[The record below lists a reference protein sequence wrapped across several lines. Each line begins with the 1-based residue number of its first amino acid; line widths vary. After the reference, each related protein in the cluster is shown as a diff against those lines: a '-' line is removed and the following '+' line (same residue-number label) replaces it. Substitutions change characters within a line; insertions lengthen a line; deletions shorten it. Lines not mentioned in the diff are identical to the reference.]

1 LLAKRFNTLT
11 AFRESERAGYK
22 LLPFRFT
29 ALDSS
34 RYVLSNMAGEYRV
47 VRRDIIEA
55 LVNHQLPAGSDTYDD
70 LKSGHFLY
78 DADSNVAL
86 ELLGLKYRTKLSRI
100 AEFTGLHM
108 FVVTLRCDYT
118 CQYCQVSRQT
128 QDRVAFDM
136 SSQIAERAVD
146 LVFHSPSWGLKIEFQ
161 GGEPLLNFDGIRS
174 VVALAEARNLSEQ
187 RDLQFVIASNL
198 SMLSDSRLSGEILDF
213 CDAHQVFFSTS
224 LDGPEDL
231 HNRNRPR
238 PGKDGYA
245 RTVAGIRRVRERL
258 GVDRVSALMTTTEA
272 SFGRAREIIDEYV
285 SQGFRSI
292 FLRPLSPYG
301 FAARAGHFARYDA
314 ERWLD
319 FYKEGLAYILEL
331 NRQGYPLMETFSAIV
346 LRKMLT
352 PQNPGYI
359 DLQSPAGTGISAIV
373 YNYDG
378 DVYAADEARMLAEMG
393 DKTFRLGNVLT
404 DDHQA
409 LMLSDALLNPLEAT
423 VAQSVPIC
431 SECAFLPYC
440 GADPLYH
447 HATQGDAVGNR
458 ITSGFCHRNI
468 GIFRHLITLMEDS
481 PQDRETLLRW
491 AWGR

>member
-1 LLAKRFNTLT
+1 LLAKRFNTLA
-11 AFRESERAGYK
+11 AFREAESTGYK

-47 VRRDIIEA
+47 VTRDLIEA
-55 LVNHQLPAGSDTYDD
+55 LVNHKLLSGGDAYDD

-78 DADSNVAL
+78 DADSTVAL
-86 ELLGLKYRTKLSRI
+86 ELLGLKYRTKLSRV
-100 AEFTGLHM
+100 AQFTGLHM

-128 QDRVAFDM
+128 EDRLAFDM

-146 LVFHSPSWGLKIEFQ
+146 LVFRSPSPGIKIEFQ

-174 VVALAEARNLSEQ
+174 VVELAQARNRSEG

-198 SMLSDSRLSGEILDF
+198 SMLSDSRLSDEILDF
-213 CDAHQVFFSTS
+213 CDAQQVFFSTS

-245 RTVAGIRRVRERL
+245 RTVTGIRRIRERL

-272 SFGRAREIIDEYV
+272 SLGRVREIVDEYV

-292 FLRPLSPYG
+292 FLRPLSPFG

-352 PQNPGYI
+352 PQNPGYV
-359 DLQSPAGTGISAIV
+359 DLQSPAGMGISAIV

-404 DDHQA
+404 DDYQA

-423 VAQSVPIC
+423 VAESVPIC

-447 HATQGDAVGNR
+447 HATQGDSVGNR

-468 GIFRHLITLMEDS
+468 GIFRHLIKLMEDS
-481 PQDRETLLRW
+481 RQDRETLLRW

>member
-1 LLAKRFNTLT
+1 LLAKRFGTL
-11 AFRESERAGYK
+11 ADYRNAEQGGYK

-29 ALDSS
+29 PLDGS
-34 RYVLSNMAGEYRV
+34 RYVISNLAGEFRLV
-47 VRRDIIEA
+47 SRDLIEK
-55 LVNHQLPAGSDTYDD
+55 LVTHQLKPSTDAYDD

-78 DADSNVAL
+78 DADSTVAA
-86 ELLGLKYRTKLSRI
+86 ELLGLKYRTKLNRLSQ
-100 AEFTGLHM
+100 FTGLHM

-128 QDRVAFDM
+128 EDRLAFDM
-136 SSQIAERAVD
+136 SAEVAQRSVD
-146 LVFHSPSWGLKIEFQ
+146 LVFKSPSPALKIEFQ
-161 GGEPLLNFDGIRS
+161 GGEPLFNLNGIRM
-174 VVALAEARNLSEQ
+174 VVEYAESRNVTEK
-187 RDLQFVIASNL
+187 RGLQFVIASNL
-198 SMLSDSRLSGEILDF
+198 SLVDEAVLDF
-213 CDAHQVFFSTS
+213 CEAHRIQLSTS

-245 RTVAGIRRVRERL
+245 KTIEGIRLARQRL
-258 GVDRVSALMTTTEA
+258 GIDSVSALMTTTEA
-272 SFGRAREIIDEYV
+272 SLGRVRDIIDEYV
-285 SQGFRSI
+285 AQDFHSI

-319 FYKEGLAYILEL
+319 FYKEGLEYILEV
-331 NRQGYPLMETFSAIV
+331 NRNGYPMVETYSAIV

-352 PQNPGYI
+352 PQNPRYV
-359 DLQSPAGTGISAIV
+359 DLQSPAGIGISALV

-378 DVYAADEARMLAEMG
+378 DVYAADEGRMLAEMG
-393 DKTFRLGNVLT
+393 DRTFRLGNVLS
-404 DDHQA
+404 DDYST
-409 LMLSDALLNPLEAT
+409 LMLSDRLLDPLESS
-423 VAQSVPIC
+423 VAESVPLC

-440 GADPLYH
+440 GSDPLYH

-458 ITSGFCHRNI
+458 ITSGFCHRHM
-468 GIFRHLITLMEDS
+468 GIFRHLMTQLADN
-481 PQDRETLLRW
+481 PRDRETLLRW

>member
-1 LLAKRFNTLT
+1 MLPKRFSALSS
-11 AFRESERAGYK
+11 FRESENAGYK

-34 RYVLSNMAGEYRV
+34 RYVLSNIAGEFRV
-47 VRRDIIEA
+47 VTRDVIEA
-55 LVNHQLPAGSDTYDD
+55 LVNHQLQPATDQYDD

-86 ELLGLKYRTKLSRI
+86 DLLGLKYRTKLSRI
-100 AEFTGLHM
+100 SQFTGLHM

-128 QDRVAFDM
+128 EDRLAFDM
-136 SSQIAERAVD
+136 APEIAKRSVD
-146 LVFHSPSWGLKIEFQ
+146 LVFESPSSGLKIEFQ
-161 GGEPLLNFDGIRS
+161 GGEPLLNFEGIKS
-174 VVALAEARNLSEQ
+174 VVALAEERNRSEK

-198 SMLSDSRLSGEILDF
+198 SMLTDEVLDF
-213 CDAHQVFFSTS
+213 CDQHQVLFSTS
-224 LDGPEDL
+224 LDGPQDL

-258 GVDRVSALMTTTEA
+258 GVDCVSALMTTTEA
-272 SFGRAREIIDEYV
+272 SLGRVREIVDEYV
-285 SQGFRSI
+285 AQGFNSI

-319 FYKEGLAYILEL
+319 FYKEGLAYILDL
-331 NRQGYPLMETFSAIV
+331 NRQGYPLVETFSAIV
-346 LRKMLT
+346 LKKMLT
-352 PQNPGYI
+352 PQNPGYV
-359 DLQSPAGTGISAIV
+359 DLQSPAGIGISGIV

-393 DKTFRLGNVLT
+393 DKTFRLGNVLA
-404 DDHQA
+404 DNYRS
-409 LMLSDALLNPLEAT
+409 LMLSDALLNPLEST
-423 VAQSVPIC
+423 VAESVPLC

-440 GADPLYH
+440 GTDPLYH

-458 ITSGFCHRNI
+458 MTSGFCHRNM
-468 GIFRHLITLMEDS
+468 GIFRHLIALMQDS
-481 PQDRETLLRW
+481 PKDRETLLSW

>member
-1 LLAKRFNTLT
+1 
-11 AFRESERAGYK
+11 
-22 LLPFRFT
+22 
-29 ALDSS
+29 
-34 RYVLSNMAGEYRV
+34 MAGEYRV
-47 VRRDIIEA
+47 VTRDVIEA
-55 LVNHQLPAGSDTYDD
+55 LVNHQLPTGSDTYDD

-100 AEFTGLHM
+100 AQFTGLHM

-128 QDRVAFDM
+128 EDRLAFDM
-136 SSQIAERAVD
+136 SSKIAERAVD
-146 LVFHSPSWGLKIEFQ
+146 LVFQSPSRGLKIEFQ

-174 VVALAEARNLSEQ
+174 VVALAEGRNISGQ

-198 SMLSDSRLSGEILDF
+198 SMLSDSRLSDEILDF
-213 CDAHQVFFSTS
+213 CEAHQVFFSTS

-245 RTVAGIRRVRERL
+245 RTIAGIRRIRERL

-272 SFGRAREIIDEYV
+272 SLGRVREIIDEYV

-404 DDHQA
+404 DDYQA

-468 GIFRHLITLMEDS
+468 GIFRHLISLMEDS
-481 PQDRETLLRW
+481 PLDRETLLRW

>member
-1 LLAKRFNTLT
+1 
-11 AFRESERAGYK
+11 
-22 LLPFRFT
+22 
-29 ALDSS
+29 
-34 RYVLSNMAGEYRV
+34 MAGEYRV
-47 VRRDIIEA
+47 VKRDVIDA
-55 LVNHQLPAGSDTYDD
+55 LVNHQLQSGSEIYDD

-78 DADSNVAL
+78 DADSTVAL
-86 ELLGLKYRTKLSRI
+86 DLLGLKYRTKLGRI
-100 AEFTGLHM
+100 AQFTGLHM

-128 QDRVAFDM
+128 EDRLTFDM
-136 SSQIAERAVD
+136 STKIAERAVD
-146 LVFHSPSWGLKIEFQ
+146 LVFQSPAPGLKIEFQ
-161 GGEPLLNFDGIRS
+161 GGEPLLNFEGIRS
-174 VVALAEARNLSEQ
+174 VVALAEARNRSEM

-198 SMLSDSRLSGEILDF
+198 SLLSDEVLEF
-213 CDAHQVFFSTS
+213 CEAHKVFFSTS

-245 RTVAGIRRVRERL
+245 RTIAGIRSIRERL

-272 SFGRAREIIDEYV
+272 SLPRVRDIIDEYLT
-285 SQGFRSI
+285 QGFHSI

-331 NRQGYPLMETFSAIV
+331 NRQGYPLIETFSAIV

-352 PQNPGYI
+352 PQNPGYV
-359 DLQSPAGTGISAIV
+359 DLQSPAGMGISAIV

-378 DVYAADEARMLAEMG
+378 EVYAADEARMLAEMG

-404 DDHQA
+404 DDHRS
-409 LMLSDALLNPLEAT
+409 LLLSDALLEPLEAS
-423 VAQSVPIC
+423 VAHSVPIC

-440 GADPLYH
+440 GSDPLYH

-458 ITSGFCHRNI
+458 VTSGFCHRNI
-468 GIFRHLITLMEDS
+468 GIFRHLITLMEES
-481 PQDRETLLRW
+481 SRDRETLLRW

>member
-1 LLAKRFNTLT
+1 MLAKRFLPLSNY
-11 AFRESERAGYK
+11 RDSERAGYK

-29 ALDSS
+29 PLDST
-34 RYVLSNMAGEYRV
+34 RYVLSNIVGEYRI
-47 VRRDIIEA
+47 VRRDVLTD
-55 LVNHQLPAGSDTYDD
+55 LVSHKLQAGTDIYDE
-70 LKSGHFLY
+70 LKSGHFFY
-78 DADSNVAL
+78 DDDSTVAID
-86 ELLGLKYRTKLSRI
+86 LLGLKYRTKLGRI
-100 AEFTGLHM
+100 AQFTGLHM

-128 QDRVAFDM
+128 EDRLSFDM
-136 SSQIAERAVD
+136 SSSVAERAVD
-146 LVFHSPSWGLKIEFQ
+146 LVFQSPSSALKVEFQ
-161 GGEPLLNFDGIRS
+161 GGEPLLNFDGIRF
-174 VVALAEARNLSEQ
+174 VVAAAEDRNRSEK

-198 SMLSDSRLSGEILDF
+198 SPLTDEMLRFCLD
-213 CDAHQVFFSTS
+213 HRVIFSTS

-245 RTVAGIRRVRERL
+245 RTISGIRRVRESL
-258 GVDRVSALMTTTEA
+258 GVDSISALMTTTDA
-272 SFGRAREIIDEYV
+272 SLGRVREVIDEYV
-285 SQGFRSI
+285 RQGFHSI

-319 FYKEGLAYILEL
+319 FYREGIEYVLEL
-331 NRQGYPLMETFSAIV
+331 NRQGYPLVETFSAIV

-352 PQNPGYI
+352 PQNPGYV
-359 DLQSPAGTGISAIV
+359 DLQSPAGMGISGIV

-404 DDHQA
+404 DDYSA
-409 LMLSDALLNPLEAT
+409 MLLSDALLNPLEGT
-423 VAQSVPIC
+423 LAQSVPMC
-431 SECAFLPYC
+431 SECAFVPYC
-440 GADPLYH
+440 GSDPIYH
-447 HATQGDAVGNR
+447 HATQGDAIGNR
-458 ITSGFCHRNI
+458 ITSGFCHRNM
-468 GIFRHLITLMEDS
+468 GIFRHLIELMEDS
-481 PQDRETLLRW
+481 PRDRQVLLSW

>member
-1 LLAKRFNTLT
+1 LLAKRFSALSSY
-11 AFRESERAGYK
+11 REPESAGYK
-22 LLPFRFT
+22 LLPLRFT
-29 ALDSS
+29 PLDRS
-34 RYVLSNMAGEYRV
+34 RYVLSNIAGEFRV
-47 VRRDIIEA
+47 VARDIIEA
-55 LVNHQLPAGSDTYDD
+55 LVTHKLQPGSDLYDD
-70 LKSGHFLY
+70 FKSGHFLY
-78 DADSNVAL
+78 DADSSVAL

-100 AEFTGLHM
+100 AQFTGLHM
-108 FVVTLRCDYT
+108 FVVTLRCDYS

-128 QDRVAFDM
+128 EDRVAFDM
-136 SSQIAERAVD
+136 TPEMAERAVD
-146 LVFHSPSWGLKIEFQ
+146 LVFQSPALRLKIEFQ
-161 GGEPLLNFDGIRS
+161 GGEPLLNFDGIKL
-174 VVALAEARNLSEQ
+174 VVALAEERNRSEK

-198 SMLSDSRLSGEILDF
+198 SMLSDEILDF
-213 CDAHQVFFSTS
+213 CDAHQVYFSTS
-224 LDGPEDL
+224 LDGPESL

-245 RTVAGIRRVRERL
+245 RTVAGIRRIQERL

-272 SFGRAREIIDEYV
+272 SLGRVRDIIDEYV
-285 SQGFRSI
+285 SHGFNSI

-319 FYKEGLAYILEL
+319 FYKDGLAYILEL
-331 NRQGYPLMETFSAIV
+331 NRQGYSLRETFSAIV

-352 PQNPGYI
+352 PQNPGYV
-359 DLQSPAGTGISAIV
+359 DLQSPAGIGISAIV

-393 DKTFRLGNVLT
+393 DKTFRLGSVLK
-404 DDHQA
+404 DDHRS
-409 LMLSDALLNPLEAT
+409 LMLSDALLDPLEST
-423 VAQSVPIC
+423 VAQSIPMC

-440 GADPLYH
+440 GTDPLYH

-458 ITSGFCHRNI
+458 MTSGFCHRSM
-468 GIFRHLITLMEDS
+468 GIFRHLIALMEDS
-481 PQDRETLLRW
+481 PQDRQTFLGW

>member
-1 LLAKRFNTLT
+1 LLAKRFASL
-11 AFRESERAGYK
+11 ADYRKSETGGYK
-22 LLPFRFT
+22 LLPLRFT
-29 ALDSS
+29 PLDSS
-34 RYVLSNMAGEYRV
+34 RYVISNFAGEFRLV
-47 VRRDIIEA
+47 SRDLIEQ
-55 LVNHQLPAGSDTYDD
+55 LVTHRLEADTEVYDD

-78 DADSNVAL
+78 DEDSSIAV
-86 ELLGLKYRTKLSRI
+86 ELLGLKYRTKLNRI
-100 AEFTGLHM
+100 SQFTGLHM

-128 QDRVAFDM
+128 EDRLAFDM
-136 SSQIAERAVD
+136 SVQVAERSVD
-146 LVFHSPSWGLKIEFQ
+146 LVFQSPSPVLKIEFQ
-161 GGEPLLNFDGIRS
+161 GGEPLLNFDRIRT
-174 VVALAEARNLSEQ
+174 VVHHVESRNVSEK
-187 RDLQFVIASNL
+187 RDVQFVIASNL
-198 SMLSDSRLSGEILDF
+198 SLVTDEILEF
-213 CDAHQVFFSTS
+213 CDAHRIQFSTS

-245 RTVAGIRRVRERL
+245 RTVEGIRRVRERL
-258 GVDRVSALMTTTEA
+258 GVDSVSALMTTTEA
-272 SFGRAREIIDEYV
+272 SLGRVREVIDEYV
-285 SQGFRSI
+285 AQGFHSV

-319 FYKEGLAYILEL
+319 FYKEGLEYILEL
-331 NRQGYPLMETFSAIV
+331 NRQGYPMVETYSAIV

-352 PQNPGYI
+352 PQNPGYV
-359 DLQSPAGTGISAIV
+359 DLQSPAGIGISALV

-393 DKTFRLGNVLT
+393 DRTFRLGNVLS
-404 DDHQA
+404 DDHA
-409 LMLSDALLNPLEAT
+409 SLMLSDALLNPLEAT

-431 SECAFLPYC
+431 SDCAFLPYC
-440 GADPLYH
+440 GSDPLYH

-458 ITSGFCHRNI
+458 VTSGFCHRNM
-468 GIFRHLITLMEDS
+468 GIFRLLMKQLADN
-481 PQDRETLLRW
+481 QKDRETLLKW